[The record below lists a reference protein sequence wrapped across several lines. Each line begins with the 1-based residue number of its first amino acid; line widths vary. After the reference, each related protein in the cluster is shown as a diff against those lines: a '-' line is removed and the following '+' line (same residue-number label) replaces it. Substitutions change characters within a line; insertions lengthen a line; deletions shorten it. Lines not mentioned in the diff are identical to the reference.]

1 MFITYSKVLETSI
14 EFCLGEEERRTK
26 LAFRRAAIFVEAKL
40 SIVLTRLLADGAK
53 DRKHFNRE
61 KKTTFSEVLFIWEF
75 SIGMN

>member
-26 LAFRRAAIFVEAKL
+26 LALRRAAIFVEAKL
-40 SIVLTRLLADGAK
+40 IMVLTRLLADGAK

-61 KKTTFSEVLFIWEF
+61 KRLPFQKFCLFGNFPLE
-75 SIGMN
+75 